1 MGLIT
6 VIDRSGEFADVVGT
20 LSASQPD
27 AEVHAA
33 TSLDEVP
40 LGADAPYVVVVA
52 PSTQPAVGFQA
63 AQAAEAAD
71 AHTSVVI
78 VANHVDTALMRT
90 AMKAGVSDVVAAS
103 DPATEIARAITDAY
117 ATAQARQEQ
126 AVQEAEAALAP
137 ASGGRVVTVFS
148 TKGGVG
154 KTVLA
159 TNLGAA
165 LAKTLGLR
173 TALVDLDLQ
182 FGDVGIM
189 LGLAPDRTITDVAA
203 SIERL
208 DADLLRGHMT
218 HHNSGLDVL
227 LAPVRPEDA
236 ETVTTGRISRILALL
251 REMYDVV
258 VIDTAATLDEVVLTA
273 LDKSDAVYAM
283 TMMDVAS
290 IKNMKIS
297 VQKLAQ
303 LGYANGLVHVVLN
316 RADSKVWLQPN
327 EVERAV
333 GSEIFARIPSD
344 RIVPRSVNK
353 GMPVVLDEPR
363 SDVAKAMVGIAES
376 IAASA
381 EEGSSHVS

>member
-6 VIDRSGEFADVVGT
+6 VIDPSGDFASVVGQ
-20 LSASQPD
+20 LSAAQPG
-27 AEVHAA
+27 AEVRPAPSAA
-33 TSLDEVP
+33 TVTFAES
-40 LGADAPYVVVVA
+40 APYVIVVA
-52 PSTQPAVGFQA
+52 PSVAPSAGFEA
-63 AQAAEAAD
+63 ARAAD
-71 AHTSVVI
+71 AAGAHTAVVI
-78 VANHVDTALMRT
+78 VANEITTELMRS
-90 AMKAGVSDVVAAS
+90 AMRAGVADVVGAQ
-103 DPATEIARAITDAY
+103 DPATDIARAILDAY
-117 ATAQARQEQ
+117 TAAEAKQA
-126 AVQEAEAALAP
+126 ALALEAEAASAET
-137 ASGGRVVTVFS
+137 GGHVVTVFS

-159 TNLGAA
+159 TNLGTA
-165 LAKTLGLR
+165 LAKCLNLK

-189 LGLAPDRTITDVAA
+189 LGLAPERTIVDVAA

-218 HHNSGLDVL
+218 HHDSGLDVL

-236 ETVTTGRISRILALL
+236 ETVTTGRIGRILSLL

-273 LDKSDAVYAM
+273 LDRSDAVYAM

-290 IKNMKIS
+290 IKNMRIS

-316 RADSKVWLQPN
+316 RADSKVWLEPQ

-353 GMPVVLDEPR
+353 GTPVVLDEPR
-363 SDVAKAMVGIAES
+363 SDVAKAMVGIAKS
-376 IAASA
+376 IAAST
-381 EEGSSHVS
+381 EEGARHDA

>member
-6 VIDRSGEFADVVGT
+6 VIDASGDFAGVVGQ
-20 LSASQPD
+20 LSAAQPG
-27 AEVHAA
+27 AEVRPAPSVAA
-33 TSLDEVP
+33 VAFDE
-40 LGADAPYVVVVA
+40 GAPFVIVVA
-52 PSTQPAVGFQA
+52 PSVAPSAGFEA
-63 AQAAEAAD
+63 ARAAD
-71 AHTSVVI
+71 AAGAHTAVVI
-78 VANHVDTALMRT
+78 VANEITTELMRS
-90 AMKAGVSDVVAAS
+90 AMRAGVADVVAAE
-103 DPATEIARAITDAY
+103 DPATDIARAILDAY
-117 ATAQARQEQ
+117 AAAEAREV
-126 AVQEAEAALAP
+126 ALALEAEAASADT
-137 ASGGRVVTVFS
+137 GGHVVTVFS

-159 TNLGAA
+159 TNLGTA
-165 LAKTLGLR
+165 LAKGLGLK

-189 LGLAPDRTITDVAA
+189 LGLAPERTIVDVAA

-218 HHNSGLDVL
+218 HHDSGLDVL

-236 ETVTTGRISRILALL
+236 ETVTTGRIGRILSLL

-273 LDKSDAVYAM
+273 LDRSDAVYAM

-290 IKNMKIS
+290 IKNMRIS

-316 RADSKVWLQPN
+316 RADSKVWLEPQ

-353 GMPVVLDEPR
+353 GTPVVLDEPR
-363 SDVAKAMVGIAES
+363 SDVAKAMVGIAKS

-381 EEGSSHVS
+381 EEGADHDA

>member
-6 VIDRSGEFADVVGT
+6 VIDQSGDFAGIVGT
-20 LSASQPD
+20 LSASQPG
-27 AEVHAA
+27 AEVRP
-33 TSLDEVP
+33 VP
-40 LGADAPYVVVVA
+40 SKVGIACDADAPFVVVVA
-52 PSTQPAVGFQA
+52 PSVEPSAGFDVA
-63 AQAAEAAD
+63 KAAD
-71 AHTSVVI
+71 AAGACTAVVI
-78 VANHVDTALMRT
+78 VAREVDTELMRS
-90 AMKAGVSDVVAAS
+90 AMKAGVADVVGAEDPAS
-103 DPATEIARAITDAY
+103 DIARAILDAY
-117 ATAQARQEQ
+117 AAAEAKHTALAE
-126 AVQEAEAALAP
+126 EAEAAAVP
-137 ASGGRVVTVFS
+137 SGGRVVTVFS

-159 TNLGAA
+159 TNLGTA
-165 LAKTLGLR
+165 LAKCLGLR

-189 LGLAPDRTITDVAA
+189 LGLVPERTITDVAA

-208 DADLLRGHMT
+208 DADLLRGHMM
-218 HHNSGLDVL
+218 HHESGLDVL

-236 ETVTTGRISRILALL
+236 ETVTTGRIGRILSLL

-258 VIDTAATLDEVVLTA
+258 VIDTAATLDEIVLTA
-273 LDKSDAVYAM
+273 LDRSDAVYAM

-290 IKNMKIS
+290 IKNMRIS
-297 VQKLAQ
+297 IQKLTQ

-316 RADSKVWLQPN
+316 RADSKVWLEPQ

-353 GMPVVLDEPR
+353 GTPVVLDEPR
-363 SDVAKAMVGIAES
+363 SDVAKAMVRIAKS
-376 IAASA
+376 IADSA
-381 EEGSSHVS
+381 GEESDHVT

>member
-6 VIDRSGEFADVVGT
+6 VIDASGDFAGVVGQ
-20 LSASQPD
+20 LSAAQPG
-27 AEVHAA
+27 AEVR
-33 TSLDEVP
+33 P
-40 LGADAPYVVVVA
+40 A
-52 PSTQPAVGFQA
+52 PSVATVRFDEHAPFVIVIAPSVGPSAGFEA
-63 AQAAEAAD
+63 ARAAD
-71 AHTSVVI
+71 AAGAHTAVVI
-78 VANHVDTALMRT
+78 VANEITTELMRS
-90 AMKAGVSDVVAAS
+90 AMRAGVADVVAAE
-103 DPATEIARAITDAY
+103 DPATDIARAILDAY
-117 ATAQARQEQ
+117 AAAEAREV
-126 AVQEAEAALAP
+126 ALALEAEAASADT
-137 ASGGRVVTVFS
+137 GGHVVTVFS

-159 TNLGAA
+159 TNLGTA
-165 LAKTLGLR
+165 LAKCLNLK

-189 LGLAPDRTITDVAA
+189 LGLAPERTIVDVAA

-218 HHNSGLDVL
+218 HHDSGLDVL

-236 ETVTTGRISRILALL
+236 ETVTTGRIGRILSLL

-273 LDKSDAVYAM
+273 LDRSDAVYAM

-290 IKNMKIS
+290 IKNMRIS

-316 RADSKVWLQPN
+316 RADSKVWLEPQ

-353 GMPVVLDEPR
+353 GTPVVLDEPR
-363 SDVAKAMVGIAES
+363 SDVAKAMVGIAKS

-381 EEGSSHVS
+381 EEGADHDA

>member
-6 VIDRSGEFADVVGT
+6 VIDSSGDFTGIVGQ
-20 LSASQPD
+20 LAAAQPD
-27 AEVHAA
+27 AEVRGVASVVGVA
-33 TSLDEVP
+33 FDT
-40 LGADAPYVVVVA
+40 APPFVVVVA
-52 PSTQPAVGFQA
+52 PSVAPSVGF
-63 AQAAEAAD
+63 EAARAAD
-71 AHTSVVI
+71 VAGGQSAVVI
-78 VANHVDTALMRT
+78 VANEVTNELLRSAMR
-90 AMKAGVSDVVAAS
+90 AGVADVVGAQ
-103 DPATEIARAITDAY
+103 DPAADIARAILDAY
-117 ATAQARQEQ
+117 VAAEARQ
-126 AVQEAEAALAP
+126 AAMAQEAAP
-137 ASGGRVVTVFS
+137 AGTSVGGHVVTVFS

-159 TNLGAA
+159 TNLGTA
-165 LAKTLGLR
+165 LAKCLNLK

-189 LGLAPDRTITDVAA
+189 MGLKPDRTIADVAA

-208 DADLLRGHMT
+208 DSDLLRGHMT
-218 HHNSGLDVL
+218 HHDSGLDVL

-236 ETVTTGRISRILALL
+236 ENVTTGRIGRILALL
-251 REMYDVV
+251 RDMYDVV

-273 LDKSDAVYAM
+273 LDRSDAVYAM

-290 IKNMKIS
+290 IKNMRIS

-303 LGYANGLVHVVLN
+303 LGYASELVHVVLN
-316 RADSKVWLQPN
+316 RADSKVWLEPQ

-353 GMPVVLDEPR
+353 GTPVVLDEPR
-363 SDVAKAMVGIAES
+363 SDVAKAMVGIAKS
-376 IAASA
+376 IASSV
-381 EEGSSHVS
+381 EEGPDHDA

>member
-1 MGLIT
+1 
-6 VIDRSGEFADVVGT
+6 
-20 LSASQPD
+20 
-27 AEVHAA
+27 
-33 TSLDEVP
+33 
-40 LGADAPYVVVVA
+40 
-52 PSTQPAVGFQA
+52 
-63 AQAAEAAD
+63 
-71 AHTSVVI
+71 
-78 VANHVDTALMRT
+78 
-90 AMKAGVSDVVAAS
+90 
-103 DPATEIARAITDAY
+103 
-117 ATAQARQEQ
+117 
-126 AVQEAEAALAP
+126 
-137 ASGGRVVTVFS
+137 
-148 TKGGVG
+148 VG

-165 LAKTLGLR
+165 LAKCLHLKV
-173 TALVDLDLQ
+173 ALVDLDLQ

-189 LGLAPDRTITDVAA
+189 LGLVPERTITDVAA

-208 DADLLRGHMT
+208 DADLLAGHMT
-218 HHNSGLDVL
+218 HHDSGLDVL

-236 ETVTTGRISRILALL
+236 ETVTTGRIGRILSLL

-273 LDKSDAVYAM
+273 LDRSDAVYAM

-316 RADSKVWLQPN
+316 RADSKVWLEPQ

-353 GMPVVLDEPR
+353 GTPVVLDEPR
-363 SDVAKAMVGIAES
+363 SDVAKAMVGIAKS
-376 IAASA
+376 IAACA
-381 EEGSSHVS
+381 GEESGHVA

>member
-6 VIDRSGEFADVVGT
+6 VIDASGDFAGAVGQ
-20 LSASQPD
+20 LSAAQPG
-27 AEVHAA
+27 AEVR
-33 TSLDEVP
+33 S
-40 LGADAPYVVVVA
+40 A
-52 PSTQPAVGFQA
+52 PSVPAVTFDEHAPFVIVIAPSVSPTAGFEA
-63 AQAAEAAD
+63 ARAAD
-71 AHTSVVI
+71 AAGTHTAVVI
-78 VANHVDTALMRT
+78 VAREVTTELMRS
-90 AMKAGVSDVVAAS
+90 AMRAGVADVVSAQ
-103 DPATEIARAITDAY
+103 DPATDIARAILDAY
-117 ATAQARQEQ
+117 LAAEARK
-126 AVQEAEAALAP
+126 AALALEAEAANAD
-137 ASGGRVVTVFS
+137 AGGHVVTVFS

-159 TNLGAA
+159 TNLGTA
-165 LAKTLGLR
+165 LAKCLNLK

-189 LGLAPDRTITDVAA
+189 LGLAPERTIVDVAA

-218 HHNSGLDVL
+218 HHDSGLDVL

-236 ETVTTGRISRILALL
+236 ETVTTGRISRILSLL

-273 LDKSDAVYAM
+273 LDRSDAVYAM

-290 IKNMKIS
+290 IKNMRIS

-303 LGYANGLVHVVLN
+303 LGYADGLVHVVLN
-316 RADSKVWLQPN
+316 RADSKVWLEPQ

-353 GMPVVLDEPR
+353 GTPVVLDEPR
-363 SDVAKAMVGIAES
+363 SDVAKAMVGIAKS

-381 EEGSSHVS
+381 EGGARHDA

>member
-6 VIDRSGEFADVVGT
+6 VIDASGDFAGIVGQ
-20 LSASQPD
+20 LSAAHSD
-27 AEVHAA
+27 AEVRPAPSIAA
-33 TSLDEVP
+33 VLFDEDP
-40 LGADAPYVVVVA
+40 PYVVVIA
-52 PSTQPAVGFQA
+52 PSVPPSAGFDA
-63 AQAAEAAD
+63 ARAAD
-71 AHTSVVI
+71 AVGAHTAVVI
-78 VANHVDTALMRT
+78 VANEITNELMRS
-90 AMKAGVSDVVAAS
+90 AMRAGVADVVGAQ
-103 DPATEIARAITDAY
+103 DPATDIARAILDAY
-117 ATAQARQEQ
+117 AAAEARQ
-126 AVQEAEAALAP
+126 AALALEAEAANADT
-137 ASGGRVVTVFS
+137 GGHVVTVFS

-165 LAKTLGLR
+165 LAKCLNLK

-189 LGLAPDRTITDVAA
+189 LGLAPERTIVDVAA

-208 DADLLRGHMT
+208 DADLLKGHMT
-218 HHNSGLDVL
+218 HHDSGLDVL
-227 LAPVRPEDA
+227 LAPIRPEDA
-236 ETVTTGRISRILALL
+236 ETVTTGRIGRILSLL

-273 LDKSDAVYAM
+273 LDRSDAVYAM

-290 IKNMKIS
+290 IKNMRIS

-316 RADSKVWLQPN
+316 RADSKVWLEPQ

-353 GMPVVLDEPR
+353 GTPVVLDEPR
-363 SDVAKAMVGIAES
+363 SDVAKAMVGIAKS

-381 EEGSSHVS
+381 EEGPDHVA